1 MKLPR
6 YAVGMETSEAA
17 TGAVIKWHKR
27 PLPITILGCV
37 YLGVGAIGF
46 AYHFRE
52 SFAHPN
58 DGVWIEL
65 TELGAVVSGAFLLR
79 GHNWARWLA
88 LAWIAF
94 HVILSAFGPLR
105 EFAIHC
111 VFCALIAWLLFRPDG
126 ARYFA
131 ARKWTQHNNEIL

>member
-37 YLGVGAIGF
+37 YIGVGAIGF
-46 AYHFRE
+46 AYHLRE
-52 SFAHPN
+52 SLAHPN

-65 TELGAVVSGAFLLR
+65 TELVAVVSGTFLLR

-88 LAWIAF
+88 LAWMAF
-94 HVILSAFGPLR
+94 HVVLSAFGGFR
-105 EFAIHC
+105 ELGIHSL
-111 VFCALIAWLLFRPDG
+111 FCATIAWFLFLRDT
-126 ARYFA
+126 ARYFRG
-131 ARKWTQHNNEIL
+131 ARIDQS